1 MKKIFLS
8 LFVVTILLSCSSSS
22 NKQNSPEN
30 AKSEVV
36 QEQSNFFTDYLAMK
50 DALVKTDAIEAS
62 KAAQKFAASFQVEVS
77 NESIIEAAR
86 SITVSTDVEVQ
97 RTAFKVITD
106 GLIEHVKSGES
117 GGTIYVQYCPM
128 AFSNTGAS
136 WLSDSPEIFN
146 PYFGDK
152 MLRCGRVTE
161 EI

>member
-1 MKKIFLS
+1 MKKTLLS
-8 LFVVTILLSCSSSS
+8 LLVIHVMLSCSSSS
-22 NKQNSPEN
+22 NKKDSPEN
-30 AKSEVV
+30 TKSEVV

-50 DALVKTDAIEAS
+50 DALVKTNATEAS
-62 KAAQKFAASFQVEVS
+62 KAAQEFAASFQEEVS

-86 SITVSTDVEVQ
+86 SIVISTDIEEQ

-117 GGTIYVQYCPM
+117 DGTIYVQYCPM
-128 AFSNTGAS
+128 AFNNTGAS
-136 WLSDSPEIFN
+136 WLSDSQEIFN